1 MTLSEFA
8 RCGRSL
14 KPYLQAH
21 RAGAAAGAADER
33 ARGAGEVVNQFLFL
47 TRIGAKSAVSHVSI
61 YLSHDLPMY
70 ALLFSVLQGSIPTR
84 VILRLYILLNTTR
97 TRYTRARPKIPKYLR
112 MAHTVTQG
120 MDTNWFVPGF
130 LLPLQASKLFRG
142 RAGGRAAACSGGGT
156 PPAALVPAAA
166 ASSCRVDASLPPAA
180 ECRRG

>member
-33 ARGAGEVVNQFLFL
+33 ARGAGGGSQPISISHKDWSKKCSVSCLNLSLSRSDLSYKAPSGIRL
-47 TRIGAKSAVSHVSI
+47 TRYGFIFFISYS
-61 YLSHDLPMY
+61 
-70 ALLFSVLQGSIPTR
+70 
-84 VILRLYILLNTTR
+84 LLNTTR

>member
-47 TRIGAKSAVSHVSI
+47 TRIGAKSAVSDVSI
-61 YLSHDLPMY
+61 YLSHDVSILKY
-70 ALLFSVLQGSIPTR
+70 TGSIPYS
-84 VILRLYILLNTTR
+84 LRLYILLNTTR